1 MTHFHG
7 ETLMVRISIA
17 VAEFVYLRVWWL
29 VFDLFGTFYCPI
41 HSCFTWHVVKFSPS
55 CCSYICIGGQSLG
68 LMTLSCQVVCTCYS
82 SYKFSRITRYRTKH
96 TASGSQSIRNFRL
109 FQKVHTL
116 KSDFLLWTSEEV
128 FRRKSKEYS
137 TTKDWDC
144 VNEWNKWKQVLLG
157 RVGSMGETIHEG
169 WLVKSPPD
177 KKSQS
182 LPRFFQAVSRHDFPV
197 NYIIT
202 VIFKHTT
209 HAYVQVCYMFV

>member
-1 MTHFHG
+1 MEKH
-7 ETLMVRISIA
+7 
-17 VAEFVYLRVWWL
+17 WWSEYPL
-29 VFDLFGTFYCPI
+29 L
-41 HSCFTWHVVKFSPS
+41 SPS
-55 CCSYICIGGQSLG
+55 LSTYEFDDWVLIYLGHFTVQSTAVLHGMFWSLARVAALTYVCIGGQSLG
-68 LMTLSCQVVCTCYS
+68 LMTSGCQVVCTCYS

-109 FQKVHTL
+109 YQKVHTL
-116 KSDFLLWTSEEV
+116 KSDFLLWTFEQV

-144 VNEWNKWKQVLLG
+144 VNEWNKCKQVLLG

-202 VIFKHTT
+202 VIFKHTA
-209 HAYVQVCYMFV
+209 HAHVQICYMFV